1 MATRYSTI
9 KQHQDLRIPEGW
21 SKQERALIVQL
32 EEVFDDIYRRFGRL
46 TAKDLGNELTEKIDS
61 IDDKYEIVSDV
72 IISEYGVEVRGNR
85 YVHVLSGAKFS
96 VESDN
101 FVINSD
107 AGYMQINGT
116 DTTTNKDWSW
126 RFDKHGVLYLEED
139 DQGELT
145 TRGLVI
151 SEGGI
156 TVNGSKS
163 VTISGGTFNVTSTNF
178 VIDSQYKYLKLA
190 TDANHYW
197 LLDSSG
203 LSYYTVEN
211 STATAGLELTSGGIT
226 LTGSK
231 SVTINSGGSVS
242 ITTGQTGA
250 FTLTAPNFSIS
261 STGKSI
267 ATGDWTLDSNGL
279 RYVSG
284 GSQGIGISSSG
295 LTIASGKSITVNSGG
310 SVTIT
315 TGTGSFTVTATDFS
329 ISSSGKYIKAG
340 NWQLSDSG
348 LTFTSGGVQG
358 IAISSSGLT
367 LTGKNLTIASGGYI
381 SITGTNFTLNSS
393 SKQLSIGSW
402 LFSENGVS
410 YNGQALALGSS
421 GLSINN
427 SWSFTSDGAKFNN
440 GSQSFAISTSTSV
453 LGGVNGGIYFY
464 KNSSWNCGQIRLYC
478 NRPSGSSFEAHYLRI
493 DSYYDSRVGHRLD
506 LTDDGSSYSSIIF
519 DYGSFG
525 DLYVSG
531 SLSAG
536 SFSPTS
542 VSASTIEATS
552 TLKANTLQP
561 YGGSQL
567 TLSDGS
573 NGFLIRE
580 TNSAPRF
587 RPTTK
592 RSGVG
597 GVGSEIGNNGDYRVG
612 YGYFETV
619 NYITLTQSSSREIKR
634 DIRPLPDYG
643 TAIDELQTVDFI
655 YKDDATEKRHMGLI
669 YEDTIDVLPEICITH
684 ESTEDD
690 GETTICKEI
699 NYVDLIPV
707 LLKEIQSLRQRMKH
721 LEEEAT
727 A

>member
-46 TAKDLGNELTEKIDS
+46 TAKDLGDELTEKIDS

-72 IISEYGVEVRGNR
+72 IISELGVTVQGNR
-85 YVHVLSGAKFS
+85 YVHVLSGATFS

-101 FVINSD
+101 FVIDSD
-107 AGYMQINGT
+107 AQYMQINGT

-151 SEGGI
+151 SEDGI

-190 TDANHYW
+190 TDENHYW
-197 LLDSSG
+197 QLDSSG
-203 LSYYTVEN
+203 LSYYTVES
-211 STATAGLELTSGGIT
+211 STRTAGLQLTSGGIT

-279 RYVSG
+279 KYVSN
-284 GSQGIGISSSG
+284 GSQGIGITSSG
-295 LTIASGKSITVNSGG
+295 LTIASGKSITVQSGG
-310 SVTIT
+310 SVSIT
-315 TGTGSFTVTATDFS
+315 TGTGSFSVTAPNFA
-329 ISSSGKYIKAG
+329 ISSSGKYITAG
-340 NWQLSDSG
+340 NWTLSDSG

-427 SWSFTSDGAKFNN
+427 SWSFTTSGAKFDN
-440 GSQSFAISTSTSV
+440 GSQSFRICTGSTYPTDVS
-453 LGGVNGGIYFY
+453 GGLYFL
-464 KNSSWNCGQIRLYC
+464 KNPQWGCGQLRIYC
-478 NRPSGSSFEAHYLRI
+478 NAPSGNSFLSHYLVI
-493 DSYYDSRVGHRLD
+493 ESYPDSRTGHILK
-506 LTDDGSSYSSIIF
+506 LTDDGNSLSEIEFGYALF
-519 DYGSFG
+519 GSMNVTHAFIAEEDAEVRG
-525 DLYVSG
+525 DLSVTG
-531 SLSAG
+531 TLSAG
-536 SFSPTS
+536 TFSLT
-542 VSASTIEATS
+542 
-552 TLKANTLQP
+552 TLKANTVQP
-561 YGGSQL
+561 KSGSTL
-567 TLSDGS
+567 TLSNGTSYFDIATSGGDVRLRPSGTSKIGTS
-573 NGFLIRE
+573 N
-580 TNSAPRF
+580 
-587 RPTTK
+587 
-592 RSGVG
+592 
-597 GVGSEIGNNGDYRVG
+597 
-612 YGYFETV
+612 
-619 NYITLTQSSSREIKR
+619 NYITDAYITSLHQGSSREKKR
-634 DIRPLPDYG
+634 DIQLLKDYG
-643 TAIDELQTVDFI
+643 AIIDELEPVSFI
-655 YKDDATEKRHMGLI
+655 YKDDSTDIRHMGLI
-669 YEDTIDVLPEICITH
+669 YEDTVGLMPEVCQ
-684 ESTEDD
+684 EEEDTEDD
-690 GETTICKEI
+690 GTIVVGKSI
-699 NYVDLIPV
+699 NYLELIPV
-707 LLKEIQSLRQRMKH
+707 LLKEIQSLRQRIKH